1 MVPQIRSTKHSRQ
14 DFFPFT
20 PLTTKKIKILKKCKT
35 MPGDKISSFATNVP
49 KIMIIRYTVPE
60 IWHMMDELL
69 FFILGYFLPSNSPK
83 NQNSIYIYTH
93 IINRLIYPWHS
104 SNYELHKTKTNAQN

>member
-1 MVPQIRSTKHSRQ
+1 
-14 DFFPFT
+14 
-20 PLTTKKIKILKKCKT
+20 

-69 FFILGYFLPSNSPK
+69 FFILGYFLHSNSPK
-83 NQNSIYIYTH
+83 NQNSIYIYIH
-93 IINRLIYPWHS
+93 YQLAYLYLAFI
-104 SNYELHKTKTNAQN
+104 EL

>member
-1 MVPQIRSTKHSRQ
+1 
-14 DFFPFT
+14 
-20 PLTTKKIKILKKCKT
+20 